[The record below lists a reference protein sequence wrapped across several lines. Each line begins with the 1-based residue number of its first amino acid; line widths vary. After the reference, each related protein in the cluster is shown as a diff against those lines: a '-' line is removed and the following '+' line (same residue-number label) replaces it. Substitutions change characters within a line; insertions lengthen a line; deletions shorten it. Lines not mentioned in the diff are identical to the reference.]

1 MSYKTPSYYENTIK
15 ELNQRYYLVLDEIVK
30 LFPKQK
36 MYPKYLAY
44 SKPFTNDMT
53 NLNKL
58 QTDFFLFK
66 NSLESDIESLDKDI
80 KLTNEEI
87 DNLEHENKKLSATLE
102 SLKNSN
108 NASHG
113 MLEDTKLL
121 YNQQLFGNT
130 LLFLILLGAGYKY
143 LK

>member
-80 KLTNEEI
+80 KKTNEEI

-113 MLEDTKLL
+113 MLEDTNLL